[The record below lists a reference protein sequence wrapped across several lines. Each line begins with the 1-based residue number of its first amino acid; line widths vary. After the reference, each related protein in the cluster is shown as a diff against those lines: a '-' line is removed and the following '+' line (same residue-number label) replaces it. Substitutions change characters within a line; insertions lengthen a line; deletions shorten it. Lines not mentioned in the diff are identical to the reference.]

1 MAIEPRQTNEQLRA
15 SIAELKRQMQVALD
29 EKERNLLGGIVES
42 IGGGQAEPPAEV
54 LDNPEEITEQ
64 LEAQAVNFESRH
76 PKLAGAI
83 REVMDVLA
91 KMGI

>member
-1 MAIEPRQTNEQLRA
+1 MDTEPRQTTEQLRA
-15 SIAELKRQMQVALD
+15 SIAELKRQMQVALND
-29 EKERNLLGGIVES
+29 KERDLLGEIVES
-42 IGGGQAEPPAEV
+42 IGGGHVEPPAQV
-54 LDNPEEITEQ
+54 LENPEEITEQ
-64 LEAQAVNFESRH
+64 LELQAVSFETRH

>member
-1 MAIEPRQTNEQLRA
+1 MDTEPHQTTAQLRA
-15 SIAELKRQMQVALD
+15 SIAELKRQMHVALD
-29 EKERNLLGGIVES
+29 EKERDLLGEIVES
-42 IGGGQAEPPAEV
+42 IGGGQVEPPAEV
-54 LDNPEEITEQ
+54 LENPEEIAEQ
-64 LEAQAVNFESRH
+64 LEVQAVNFESRH

>member
-1 MAIEPRQTNEQLRA
+1 MDTEPRQTTEELRA
-15 SIAELKRQMQVALD
+15 SIAELKRQMHVALD
-29 EKERNLLGGIVES
+29 DKERDLLGEIVES
-42 IGGGQAEPPAEV
+42 IGGGHVHPPVQV
-54 LDNPEEITEQ
+54 LEDKEEITEQ
-64 LEAQAVNFESRH
+64 LEVQAVNFETRH